1 MVSVL
6 NISYSQSLSE
16 QKNIQDNNER
26 SINKLIKEV
35 VVKSLIVECN
45 KDKLTYQDY
54 AFYKGKAYFLTNAK
68 SDSIE
73 DQIGVAFKYK
83 ERITEYIIKNKV
95 IIFQFRGI
103 GEKQYFEL
111 EIEKLK
117 LFRKYGGEISEY
129 DCVIVDKN
137 NIKNI

>member
-1 MVSVL
+1 MVSIS

-35 VVKSLIVECN
+35 VVNSLLIECK
-45 KDKLTYQDY
+45 KDPEYRDY

-83 ERITEYIIKNKV
+83 ERITEYLIKNKV
-95 IIFQFRGI
+95 IIFQFRFSG
-103 GEKQYFEL
+103 GTEYFEL
-111 EIEKLK
+111 DIAKLK
-117 LFRKYGGEISEY
+117 LFRKYVGKISEY